1 MSPEQVVERERR
13 LAAPAA
19 IAAFAALACYVV
31 SVVIEQGTGVKT
43 DGPENLQLLSFD
55 QHSGTLLLATVIR
68 SLGFA
73 AMCLPLYYLFRAAQ
87 ARSER
92 VRSEMVAFAFIGPA
106 ILAAQGIVAWAASRG
121 ISSDFIDAGVTTGKH
136 AQEAAKDVIDASDAR
151 KVASALLIPA
161 VLGLMVGMIYIPLQA
176 YRVGLV
182 TRFAGTL
189 AMALGASMFLIFP
202 VALLAI
208 LCWLVFVGLI
218 FIDKIP
224 FGSRPPAWDA
234 GKAIPWEPSGRG
246 TGGGLFGGPRQPAP
260 PDADDALETNGVE
273 TTGTES
279 SPASNPPRERGER
292 RKRKRRQ

>member
-1 MSPEQVVERERR
+1 MTPEQVVERERR
-13 LAAPAA
+13 LAVPAA
-19 IAAFAALACYVV
+19 IAAFASLACYVV

-43 DGPENLQLLSFD
+43 SGPDNLQLLSFD

-92 VRSEMVAFAFIGPA
+92 LRSEMVAFAFIGPV
-106 ILAAQGIVAWAASRG
+106 ILATQGIVAWAASRG
-121 ISSDFIDAGVTTGKH
+121 ISSDFIDAGVNTAK
-136 AQEAAKDVIDASDAR
+136 AAKDLIDANDAR

-161 VLGLMVGMIYIPLQA
+161 VLGLMVAMIYIPLQSF
-176 YRVGLV
+176 RVGLV

-208 LCWLVFVGLI
+208 MCWFVFVGLI

-224 FGSRPPAWDA
+224 FGHRPPAWDA
-234 GKAIPWEPSGRG
+234 GEAIPWEPSQRG
-246 TGGGLFGGPRQPAP
+246 AGGGLFGGPRQTEPNGDRDEAV
-260 PDADDALETNGVE
+260 ETSGVE
-273 TTGTES
+273 TTGAETS
-279 SPASNPPRERGER
+279 SASNPSRQRGER

>member
-13 LAAPAA
+13 LATPAA
-19 IAAFAALACYVV
+19 IAAFAGLACYVV

-55 QHSGTLLLATVIR
+55 EHSGTLLLATVIR
-68 SLGFA
+68 SFGFI
-73 AMCLPLYYLFRAAQ
+73 AMALPLYYIFRAAQ

-92 VRSEMVAFAFIGPA
+92 VRSEMVAFAFAGPA

-121 ISSDFIDAGVTTGKH
+121 ISRDFIDAGTNTAK
-136 AQEAAKDVIDASDAR
+136 AAKDLVDASDIR

-161 VLGLMVGMIYIPLQA
+161 VLALMVGMIYIPLQA

-208 LCWLVFVGLI
+208 MCWLVFVGLI

-224 FGSRPPAWDA
+224 LRSRPPAWDA
-234 GKAIPWEPSGRG
+234 GEAIPWEPTQRG
-246 TGGGLFGGPRQPAP
+246 SGGLFGGARSPAP
-260 PDADDALETNGVE
+260 PAEDEAVE
-273 TTGTES
+273 TSGTEAT
-279 SPASNPPRERGER
+279 PAGLDEPANQPRPRGER

>member
-1 MSPEQVVERERR
+1 MGPEQVVERERR

-19 IAAFAALACYVV
+19 IAAFAGLAGYIV
-31 SVVIEQGTGVKT
+31 SVLIEQGTGVKT
-43 DGPENLQLLSFD
+43 DGPENRQLLSFD

-73 AMCLPLYYLFRAAQ
+73 AICLPLYFIFRAAQ
-87 ARSER
+87 ARSEK
-92 VRSEMVAFAFIGPA
+92 VRSEMIGFAFIGPG
-106 ILAAQGIVAWAASRG
+106 ILAVQGILAWAASRG
-121 ISSDFIDAGVTTGKH
+121 ISSDFIEGGANTVK
-136 AQEAAKDVIDASDAR
+136 AAKDLIDANSLR
-151 KVASALLIPA
+151 NVASALLIPA
-161 VLGLMVGMIYIPLQA
+161 VLGLMVAMIYIPLQA

-182 TRFAGTL
+182 TRFSGTL

-202 VALLAI
+202 VALLGI
-208 LCWLVFVGLI
+208 LCWLVFAGLI

-234 GKAIPWEPSGRG
+234 GKAIPWEPGRG
-246 TGGGLFGGPRQPAP
+246 AGGGLFGGRPEPAP
-260 PDADDALETNGVE
+260 PGEDEAVETSGVE
-273 TTGTES
+273 TTPAEA